1 MIQIDFGFLKR
12 TMSTNACPC
21 NIGYFDNGSKVT
33 NFKKCEI
40 GKY

>member
-1 MIQIDFGFLKR
+1 MSSNTKR
-12 TMSTNACPC
+12 SQWVLMHCPC

-40 GKY
+40 GKYWSL